1 MQRLV
6 NPGKRLPDKA
16 GEPDFYEISRKY
28 PLPPASTTIPDDMT
42 GGMSPHAGR
51 PGPASRFNFQPNQPG
66 YPYGYYPAPY
76 PQLPSPVSS
85 AYAAAAVSSGQPFP
99 PQQPQQG
106 YGSWPAGQMP
116 PNIYPP
122 NPAAYGYYP
131 YPQMMMPQGY
141 EQYPHPSMYGQYY
154 PGTPNAYNP
163 ASPGRPKEEAEAQGS
178 TEEQDGYYQSPG
190 AQPDNSGVNDPGDER
205 KPSALSGVKRPADED
220 DEDPPQPSAPT
231 YQLEGSGPPPQATAI
246 SEQERDAE
254 QTDSEVAPD
263 APTKPSSDESKP
275 SDRREE
281 GGGDGP
287 NEQQLVENFFQ
298 QY

>member
-28 PLPPASTTIPDDMT
+28 PLPPASTTTPDDMT

-51 PGPASRFNFQPNQPG
+51 PGQASRFNFQPNQPG

-76 PQLPSPVSS
+76 PQLPSPASS

-163 ASPGRPKEEAEAQGS
+163 ASPGRPKDEAEA
-178 TEEQDGYYQSPG
+178 EAEDDGYYPSPG
-190 AQPDNSGVNDPGDER
+190 AQPDNSGDVDPGDER

-220 DEDPPQPSAPT
+220 DEYSPQPSAPT
-231 YQLEGSGPPPQATAI
+231 QLEGSGPPPQAAAI
-246 SEQERDAE
+246 SEQERNAE
-254 QTDSEVAPD
+254 HTDSEVALD
-263 APTKPSSDESKP
+263 APTKPSSDDESKP
-275 SDRREE
+275 SDRRE

-287 NEQQLVENFFQ
+287 NEQQLVENVFQ
-298 QY
+298 Q